1 VRNTEKQ
8 VRPPFQSQTPHF
20 ESPEHQTYGLGLYF
34 EVLEL
39 QFEADQSPKLH
50 FEADYCLKLHF
61 EADRVFQRS
70 SRRSIS
76 KFRKPVFLTP
86 VSKSADGF
94 LEEISKAWNVTELQ
108 RFAVSG
114 CLLNVIT
121 HNFKGLQ
128 LPNTTG
134 LNFEDSASERNF
146 KGSRLP
152 ERLMVRISEVCG
164 FIVPHGRDF
173 KDLWLFRCFMKDFE
187 GI

>member
-1 VRNTEKQ
+1 MLI
-8 VRPPFQSQTPHF
+8 PLS
-20 ESPEHQTYGLGLYF
+20 
-34 EVLEL
+34 
-39 QFEADQSPKLH
+39 
-50 FEADYCLKLHF
+50 LKLHF

-94 LEEISKAWNVTELQ
+94 LEEISKDFEDLQ
-108 RFAVSG
+108 Q
-114 CLLNVIT
+114 
-121 HNFKGLQ
+121 NFKSLQ

-152 ERLMVRISEVCG
+152 ERLMVRISETCG
-164 FIVPHGRDF
+164 FSDA
-173 KDLWLFRCFMKDFE
+173 L
-187 GI
+187 